1 MLLTE
6 SSEGC
11 AQFDNNAESLQSQL
25 IRTFEED
32 NEFAFHAD
40 EPESQKRDIDIMS
53 ARKIILTVQL

>member
-1 MLLTE
+1 MLVTE

-11 AQFDNNAESLQSQL
+11 AESLQSPL
-25 IRTFEED
+25 IRNFEEH

-53 ARKIILTVQL
+53 ARKVILSGQC